1 MQIRYVQST
10 SPEKIL
16 KIKNVPEPTETV
28 RISRLL
34 RNIEALQS
42 PDSAIY
48 PAGMFPSQR
57 FHKYLPYRREDNN
70 IFFTAL
76 IAFTLQQIL
85 PGLRDDQQVL
95 AGNICKRAVQAYP
108 LYRSRRG
115 LMTYNFWQNTPQ
127 KHFYPGHLF
136 HRLKFMA
143 LPDDVDDTVLI
154 YMTLPH
160 TPEDTK
166 WVKEELEKHANKSK
180 KTIKNTFPQFLDLKA
195 YTTWFGKN
203 MYLEFDFCVMC
214 NVMYFVCSNRFTF
227 TVHDHDTIAY
237 IKAVIA
243 SDLHIHY
250 PFQVSASYPH
260 TPLILYHISRLLAAF
275 EIPELSELKPKIV
288 SQLHDLRNNKNHI
301 IDQILIATSIGRL
314 TGAYPEIKYP
324 DPLPFKDYFFFNG
337 GLLTAFE
344 NKVAR
349 KLAPY
354 SFFHLKHTCEA
365 YYLALLV
372 EYEALRSV
380 GKEHA
385 SGQ

>member
-1 MQIRYVQST
+1 MQLSNVQSI
-10 SPEKIL
+10 SREKAL
-16 KIKNVPEPTETV
+16 ELKNVPEPTETV
-28 RISRLL
+28 RITRLL
-34 RNIEALQS
+34 KDIEALQS
-42 PDSAIY
+42 TGSAIY

-85 PGLRDDQQVL
+85 PGLTDDQQVV
-95 AGNICKRAVQAYP
+95 ARNICKRAVQTYP

-143 LPDDVDDTVLI
+143 LPDDADDTVLI

-160 TPEDTK
+160 SLEDTK

-180 KTIKNTFPQFLDLKA
+180 ATIKNTFPQFASLKA

-214 NVMYFVCSNRFTF
+214 NVLYFVCSNKLAF
-227 TVHDHDTIAY
+227 TVHDQDTISY
-237 IKAVIA
+237 LKTVILT
-243 SDLHIHY
+243 DLHIHS
-250 PFQVSASYPH
+250 PFQVSASYPRAA
-260 TPLILYHISRLLAAF
+260 LILYHISRLLAAF
-275 EIPELSELKPKIV
+275 DIPELNELKPKIIL
-288 SQLHDLRNNKNHI
+288 QLQDLAHGKHHVVE
-301 IDQILIATSIGRL
+301 QTLIAISLGRL
-314 TGAYPEIKYP
+314 TGVFP
-324 DPLPFKDYFFFNG
+324 DLNYQLPLPFEDYYFFNG

-344 NKVAR
+344 NKFAR
-349 KLAPY
+349 KLAPHH
-354 SFFHLKHTCEA
+354 FFHLKHTCEA

-372 EYEALRSV
+372 EYEVLRSV
-380 GKEHA
+380 SEK
-385 SGQ
+385 Q